1 MKKLW
6 FLFPALI
13 ILLIYFVTRFTIDAI
28 IELDEEGV
36 EGLGD

>member
-6 FLFPALI
+6 LLFPVLI

>member
-6 FLFPALI
+6 FLFPVLI